1 MKNLIYV
8 LIFIIIISCTS
19 EKKVY
24 WCGDHP
30 CINDKERKAYFE
42 KNMSVEVK
50 KLNKNDKKKMTD
62 MEKIIEQAKIDEKNR
77 IKDEKNLAKKE
88 KLAQKNKLE
97 EEKEL
102 TKQLKLEEKQRKKEE
117 KALAKQ
123 LKLEERKKKKEK
135 KALTKKLNIIEKKSS
150 DNDINRVEINKPV
163 KKVKKIEKGE
173 TSDFYR
179 IVERIVN
186 ENKSKSY
193 PDINNLPE

>member
-8 LIFIIIISCTS
+8 LFFIIIISCTS

-135 KALTKKLNIIEKKSS
+135 KSS

-163 KKVKKIEKGE
+163 KKVKKVKKGE